1 MFSDDYIRFGSKTG
15 SIKIEL
21 YSGCPN
27 TANFIIER
35 HLKVV
40 KKNNK
45 KVVQETWYLNN
56 CEATKAQVIAF
67 NKSLN
72 IDINNLCQILPQER
86 VVEFSRMTPKQLL
99 CSTEK
104 SFGDDDMY
112 EKHQRLIQ
120 LTLEMNKMEQQLKE
134 AQSYINTY
142 TKFKTNMEP
151 DLRLI
156 NERKKFQEEIEWLKK
171 KLVWI
176 IYEEKRKDF
185 IEIKEQRDK
194 LAKEFKELKES
205 FKPFQKQVQECSN
218 FSERMKC
225 KFVYLLGH

>member
-1 MFSDDYIRFGSKTG
+1 MGR
-15 SIKIEL
+15 
-21 YSGCPN
+21 
-27 TANFIIER
+27 
-35 HLKVV
+35 
-40 KKNNK
+40 NNK
-45 KVVQETWYLNN
+45 KVVHDTWRLNN
-56 CEATKAQVIAF
+56 SDATKAQVIAF

-99 CSTEK
+99 ISTEK

-120 LTLEMNKMEQQLKE
+120 LTTEVNLLEQQLKE
-134 AQSYINTY
+134 CQSYINTY

-156 NERKKFQEEIEWLKK
+156 NERKKFQDEIEWLKK

-176 IYEEKRKDF
+176 VYEQKRVAF
-185 IEIKEQRDK
+185 ITAKEQRDK

-205 FKPFQKQVQECSN
+205 FKPFQNQVKECST
-218 FSERMKC
+218 FSDRMKC
-225 KFVYLLGH
+225 KFVHLF